1 MKRLETE
8 VGGSERKGASQ
19 GCHFAQPQGHAH
31 PQRREDDTGSKDS
44 GHRGLEWEEREGVGR
59 TVGGLKAEAVGDALG
74 MDTGLGVPKYLGR
87 LHLKYKQPV

>member
-8 VGGSERKGASQ
+8 IGGSERKGASQ

-31 PQRREDDTGSKDS
+31 PQRREDDTGSKDL

-59 TVGGLKAEAVGDALG
+59 TVGGLEAEAVGDAPG
-74 MDTGLGVPKYLGR
+74 METGLGFPSIWGGCI
-87 LHLKYKQPV
+87 